1 MFTSDPEKPP
11 RRPVITSLAGALG
24 EIKNWLVEN
33 QLDQVRDAD
42 GLVWNL
48 GVKVAQVPDKADPKG
63 LLWQVRLL
71 RSTSASAQDFVQTGA
86 LDPEKDSRLIHL
98 IAGGAIDIAMKPM
111 VYDTPDEEAA
121 RRLIADL
128 LPKLKANFLKNS
140 LTEVKRTLIGRWVDD
155 RGRFGFGVGEKTS

>member
-1 MFTSDPEKPP
+1 MFNAERDKQP

-24 EIKNWLVEN
+24 EIKNWLKEN

-42 GLVWNL
+42 GMVWEL
-48 GVKVAQVPDKADPKG
+48 SVKVAQVPDPVNPRG
-63 LLWQVRLL
+63 LFWQVRLGL
-71 RSTSASAQDFVQTGA
+71 ATAAKAQDFISTGA
-86 LDPEKDSRLIHL
+86 LDAQKDARLITL
-98 IAGGAIDIAMKPM
+98 IGSHSVDIAMKPM
-111 VYDTPDEEAA
+111 TYDTADEDAA

-155 RGRFGFGVGEKTS
+155 RGRFGFASPG